1 MSGYRA
7 AFISMALVVSL
18 TSAVWGVRAA
28 ESDGEPFDSVEL
40 FLGETRAG
48 GSSGFSVGMSYERRL
63 TPLLGIGGFVERAG
77 GDIDATA
84 VAANVVFHPHA
95 GWVVKLSPGVEFES
109 GDAKPLFRIG
119 AAYDFEVAPD
129 WFLSPEV
136 NVKLVEGEK
145 QVIYGL
151 SIGHDF

>member
-1 MSGYRA
+1 MANPLTRSSSSSVRRGPAGRA
-7 AFISMALVVSL
+7 A
-18 TSAVWGVRAA
+18 SA
-28 ESDGEPFDSVEL
+28 
-40 FLGETRAG
+40 
-48 GSSGFSVGMSYERRL
+48 
-63 TPLLGIGGFVERAG
+63 GIGGFVERAE